1 MQRYKKIVAVGNT
14 PMHTKYTDAEQSLQ
28 KKHTLCPHKQTVP

>member
-1 MQRYKKIVAVGNT
+1 MQRYKKIVVAVGNT

-28 KKHTLCPHKQTVP
+28 KTYTVSS